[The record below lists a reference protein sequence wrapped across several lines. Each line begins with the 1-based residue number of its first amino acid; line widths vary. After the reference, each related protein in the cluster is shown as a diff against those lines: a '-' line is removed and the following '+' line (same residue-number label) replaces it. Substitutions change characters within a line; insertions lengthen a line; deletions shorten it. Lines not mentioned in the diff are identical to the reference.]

1 MLQITKMNRDEFD
14 VLVSWASKEGWNP
27 GLNDAETFWQTDP
40 EGFIAAKIEDE
51 LVGGGSIVSYD
62 GNYGFMGFFII
73 KPEYRGKGLGAE
85 LWFHRRDS
93 LKARLKDGATIGMD
107 GVFNMQPFYA
117 KGGFEFTH
125 REIRYESIA
134 KAYEEDKNLKEATEV
149 SFEAL
154 ANYDEKHF
162 PTRRETFLRAWITQP
177 NAHSLVMMQNDTIT
191 GFGSI
196 RPCEIGYKIG
206 PLFANDE
213 TIAFKLFQALAN
225 HAVGHPIFL
234 DVPENNEKAVE
245 MVTQLEMKE
254 VFGCAKMYLGDELK
268 VASENIYGITTF
280 ELG

>member
-1 MLQITKMNRDEFD
+1 LLQIEQMNRDEFD

-27 GLNDAETFWQTDP
+27 GLNDAEIFWQTDP
-40 EGFIAAKIEDE
+40 EGFIAAKIEGE
-51 LVGGGSIVSYD
+51 LIGGGSIVSYD

-85 LWFHRRDS
+85 LWFHRRDR
-93 LKARLKDGATIGMD
+93 LKARLKEAAAIGMD

-125 REIRYESIA
+125 REIRYEGIA
-134 KAYEEDKNLKEATEV
+134 KTHEEDENLKEATEV
-149 SFEAL
+149 PFETL

-162 PTRRETFLRAWITQP
+162 PTRRESFLKAWITQP
-177 NAHSLVMMQNDTIT
+177 SARSLVMMNNETIT
-191 GFGSI
+191 GFGTI
-196 RPCEIGYKIG
+196 RPCETGYKIG

-213 TIAFKLFQALAN
+213 ATALKLFHALSN
-225 HAVGHPIFL
+225 HAVGHSIFL
-234 DVPENNEKAVE
+234 DVPETNEKAIE
-245 MVTQLEMKE
+245 MVTELDMKE
-254 VFGCAKMYLGDELK
+254 VFGCAKMYLGEEPK